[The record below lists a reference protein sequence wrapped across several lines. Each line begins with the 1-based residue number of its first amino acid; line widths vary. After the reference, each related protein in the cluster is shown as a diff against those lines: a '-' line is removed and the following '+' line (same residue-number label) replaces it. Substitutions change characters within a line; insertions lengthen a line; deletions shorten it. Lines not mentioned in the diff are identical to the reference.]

1 MKRKAVTYRLI
12 EISDIPAL
20 FQVRVATWHNE
31 NGARELTEM
40 GITSASVEQ
49 QLVSG
54 THQGWLAE
62 VDGVVVGFAIGNK
75 TKGEM
80 WVIAVLS
87 EFEGCGIGRELITR
101 VERWLFSLG
110 WESIWLTTHLDPDFR
125 AVGFYRS
132 LGWVDWKMEKDRYM
146 RKSKH

>member
-1 MKRKAVTYRLI
+1 MKNGSITYRLI
-12 EISDIPAL
+12 EVPDIPVL
-20 FQVRVATWHNE
+20 FQVGVATLYYE
-31 NGARELTEM
+31 NGPRELTEM
-40 GITSASVEQ
+40 GITAASVEQ

-62 VDGVVVGFAIGNK
+62 VNNVVVGFAMGNK

-110 WESIWLTTHLDPDFR
+110 WESIWLTTYLDLNFR
-125 AVGFYRS
+125 AVGFYKS
-132 LGWVDWKMEKDRYM
+132 LGWVDWKMEEDRYM
-146 RKSKH
+146 RKSKP